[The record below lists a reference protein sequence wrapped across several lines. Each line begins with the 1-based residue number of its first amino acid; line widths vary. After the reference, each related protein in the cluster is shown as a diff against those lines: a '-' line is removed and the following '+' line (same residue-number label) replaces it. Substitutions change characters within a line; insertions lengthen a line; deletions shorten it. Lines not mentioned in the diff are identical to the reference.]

1 MNHLFSPLLPRDP
14 LQGPVLVLAAHPD
27 DEVIGAGCMLAWH
40 AQRGHDV
47 TVVHATDGA
56 AGDPGQREPGDIR
69 NVRRQEGIEALRRLG
84 LGPARHWDLPDG
96 QLPEHLDALSEKVEA
111 IVREV
116 QPKTLY
122 AFHSGEAHRDH
133 RAIAKAAA
141 LAAHA
146 LPADCRCLLY
156 GVNFVPS
163 GGTLFDGTDTYPKVY
178 EALKAYVSQNA
189 YIDLPGMSE
198 HRTRAA
204 TVNLDIGGVLYGEMY
219 VDLKPHEMLAVHELH
234 DRLHRIV
241 QRDPSLASDEGGAG
255 DAANAADAGG
265 QA

>member
-40 AQRGHDV
+40 AAQGHAV

-56 AGDPGQREPGDIR
+56 AGDPGKREPGDIR
-69 NVRRQEGIEALRRLG
+69 DVRRQEGVEALRRLG

-96 QLPEHLDALSEKVEA
+96 QLPEHMDDLVRRVEQ
-111 IVREV
+111 VMREV
-116 QPKTLY
+116 QPSTLY
-122 AFHSGEAHRDH
+122 AFHAGEAHRDH
-133 RAIAKAAA
+133 RAISKAAA

-146 LPADCRCLLY
+146 LPEHCRCLGY

-163 GGTLFDGTDTYPKVY
+163 GGTLFDGSDTYAKVY
-178 EALKAYVSQNA
+178 EALKAYQSQNA

-204 TVNLDIGGVLYGEMY
+204 TVNLDIPHVLYGEMF
-219 VDLKPHEMLAVHELH
+219 VDLKPHELPKVHALQ
-234 DRLHRIV
+234 DAYFRYV
-241 QRDPSLASDEGGAG
+241 QRDPS
-255 DAANAADAGG
+255 AADAASEGEG
-265 QA
+265 A